1 MSNKLPTALLI
12 AAGVCLTGLPASAH
26 HSGAMF
32 DRTHMITLDAT
43 FMAQIYTNPH
53 VWISVMGRPTGS
65 KAKVVRWDIE
75 TVGPANL
82 TRVGIT
88 RETLKPGDKIK
99 VKINPLRDGRNGGSL
114 VSVTTSDGIERG
126 FKGSPDESV
135 APE

>member
-1 MSNKLPTALLI
+1 MSMKITTLVLATAGAALI
-12 AAGVCLTGLPASAH
+12 GSAAWAH

-32 DRTHMITLDAT
+32 DRTHTINLDAT
-43 FMAQIYTNPH
+43 FLAQVYTNPH
-53 VWISVMGRPTGS
+53 VWISVVGKPEGT
-65 KAKVVRWDIE
+65 KKTAVRWDIE

-88 RETLKPGDKIK
+88 KDTLKPGDKIR

-114 VSVTTSDGIERG
+114 VSLTTKDGIERG
-126 FKGSPDESV
+126 FKGGPEESV